1 MKYPEQREGIYSSF
15 DIENLV
21 APLKNKIALVSGSGR
36 NMGKAIALGLAREG
50 VNLVIN
56 YSSSKEGAEETKAE
70 AEKFGVKA
78 VAIKADIS
86 KAEQVRKMVERAEEE
101 FGGIDIL
108 VNNSGV
114 IKRATLDE
122 LDEETWDSI
131 HDVNLKGVFLCSKI
145 VSKGMKNRKNG
156 KIINIS
162 SLGGIKA
169 WPSYMAYC
177 ASKAGVI
184 MLTKCL
190 ALSLAPYIQVNS
202 IAPGTISFPDEVN
215 EEAKENF
222 LKKIPLKRFGDY
234 EDIVKTVVFLCRDSS
249 YITGQTIVVD
259 GVLML
264 K

>member
-1 MKYPEQREGIYSSF
+1 ME
-15 DIENLV
+15 
-21 APLKNKIALVSGSGR
+21 LKGKVALVTGGGR
-36 NMGKAIALGLAREG
+36 NMGRAIALGLAKEG
-50 VNLVIN
+50 VHLALN
-56 YSSSKEGAEETKAE
+56 YFTSKKGAEETRAE
-70 AEKFGVKA
+70 AEKLGVKA
-78 VAIKADIS
+78 VTIKADIS
-86 KAEQVRKMVERAEEE
+86 KAGQVMKMAETAEKK

-108 VNNSGV
+108 INNSGV
-114 IKRATLDE
+114 ITRATLDE
-122 LDEETWDSI
+122 LNEEIWDSI
-131 HDVNLKGVFLCSKI
+131 LDVNLKGVFLCSKV
-145 VSKGMKNRKNG
+145 VSERMKKRKNG

-215 EEAKENF
+215 EETKENF
-222 LKKIPLKRFGDY
+222 LKKIPLRRFGEY
-234 EDIVKTVVFLCRDSS
+234 GDIVKTVVFLCRDSS

-259 GVLML
+259 GGLML
-264 K
+264 R

>member
-1 MKYPEQREGIYSSF
+1 
-15 DIENLV
+15 
-21 APLKNKIALVSGSGR
+21 
-36 NMGKAIALGLAREG
+36 MGVR
-50 VNLVIN
+50 
-56 YSSSKEGAEETKAE
+56 
-70 AEKFGVKA
+70 A
-78 VAIKADIS
+78 VTIKADVS
-86 KAEQVRKMVERAEEE
+86 KSNQVLKMVEKAEDE

-114 IKRATLDE
+114 IKRATIDE
-122 LDEETWDSI
+122 LDEETWDNI
-131 HDVNLKGVFLCSKI
+131 QDVNLKGVFLCSKI
-145 VSKGMKNRKNG
+145 VSERMKKRKNG

-162 SLGGIKA
+162 SHGGIKA

-190 ALSLAPYIQVNS
+190 ALSLAPHIQVNS
-202 IAPGTISFPDEVN
+202 IAPGTISFPDDVN
-215 EEAKENF
+215 EEAKEGF

-234 EDIVKTVVFLCRDSS
+234 GDIVKTVVFLCKDSS

-259 GVLML
+259 GGLML

>member
-1 MKYPEQREGIYSSF
+1 ME
-15 DIENLV
+15 
-21 APLKNKIALVSGSGR
+21 LKNKVALVTGSGR
-36 NMGKAIALGLAREG
+36 NMGKAIALGLAKAG
-50 VNLVIN
+50 ADLIIN
-56 YSSSKEGAEETKAE
+56 YSSSKKGAEETRTE
-70 AEKFGVKA
+70 AKKMGVRA
-78 VAIKADIS
+78 VTIKADVS
-86 KAEQVRKMVERAEEE
+86 KSNQVLKMVEKAEDE

-114 IKRATLDE
+114 IKRATIDE
-122 LDEETWDSI
+122 LDEETWDNI
-131 HDVNLKGVFLCSKI
+131 QDVNLKGVFLCSKI
-145 VSKGMKNRKNG
+145 VSERMKKRKNG

-190 ALSLAPYIQVNS
+190 ALSLAPHIQVNS
-202 IAPGTISFPDEVN
+202 IAPGTISFPDDVN
-215 EEAKENF
+215 EEAKEGF

-234 EDIVKTVVFLCRDSS
+234 GDIVKTVVFLCKDSS

-259 GVLML
+259 GGLML